1 MASAHAG
8 KPLTRDDRSWLS
20 DLQKDEGKL
29 LKVRDAVFAAIVFG
43 VSRSLRDIPAVR
55 EVLSFCGQDKVRA
68 LLALIPQHV
77 QVQVQAESN
86 AYFVLRFVNKVLGVA
101 KLGPY
106 THDEMKAAIS
116 CYHKPRLQTAVNG
129 NRGALKPRNGHNTS
143 RQKKKLPLEK
153 DICALALLSML
164 RCLSL
169 KDSLCTLRHAES
181 ATCMRMYLAGHRQTT
196 MFSLILVHLPGHTC
210 F

>member
-1 MASAHAG
+1 MHACRRPPTKLQHTWPSG
-8 KPLTRDDRSWLS
+8 MYMSLVLSVRWLQPMPPGSQLARDNRSWLS

-43 VSRSLRDIPAVR
+43 VSRSLRVIQAVR
-55 EVLSFCGQDKVRA
+55 EVLSFCGQDKLRA
-68 LLALIPQHV
+68 LLALIPQH
-77 QVQVQAESN
+77 VQVQAESN

-116 CYHKPRLQTAVNG
+116 CYHTPRLQTAVTG
-129 NRGALKPRNGHNTS
+129 NRGPPKPRNGHDTS
-143 RQKKKLPLEK
+143 RQKEKPPFEK

-169 KDSLCTLRHAES
+169 KISPCAL
-181 ATCMRMYLAGHRQTT
+181 
-196 MFSLILVHLPGHTC
+196 
-210 F
+210 